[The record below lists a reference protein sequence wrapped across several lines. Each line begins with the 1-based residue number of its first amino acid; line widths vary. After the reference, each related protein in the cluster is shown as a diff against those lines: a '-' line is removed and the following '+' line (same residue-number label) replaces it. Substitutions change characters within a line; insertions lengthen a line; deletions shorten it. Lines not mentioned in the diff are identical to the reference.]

1 MVVLENISSVSTRLG
16 WIGTGVMGRWMC
28 KHLRDA
34 GYSVTIYNRTK
45 SKAEDLLALGAEWS
59 QSPKDV
65 ATKSDVIFSMVGYPK
80 DISDTY
86 FGENGILAGAKKNS
100 ILVDMTTGP
109 PSLAVEIYNKA
120 KERGVD
126 AVDAPVSGGDLGA
139 REAKLSIM
147 IGGDKDVV
155 EHLNPLFQLMGK
167 NINYMGSAG
176 AGQHTKMCNQV
187 LLANTMLGVVESL
200 LYGFKAGL
208 NLENVISA
216 IGGGAAGGWAIN
228 NLGPKMIQRNF
239 DPGFFVE
246 HFVKD
251 MGIALEEARRMNLV
265 IPGLAL
271 VNQLYV
277 ALMAHEKG
285 KLGTQALVLALEQLN
300 NMEIRK

>member
-1 MVVLENISSVSTRLG
+1 
-16 WIGTGVMGRWMC
+16 
-28 KHLRDA
+28 
-34 GYSVTIYNRTK
+34 
-45 SKAEDLLALGAEWS
+45 
-59 QSPKDV
+59 
-65 ATKSDVIFSMVGYPK
+65 
-80 DISDTY
+80 
-86 FGENGILAGAKKNS
+86 
-100 ILVDMTTGP
+100 MTTGP